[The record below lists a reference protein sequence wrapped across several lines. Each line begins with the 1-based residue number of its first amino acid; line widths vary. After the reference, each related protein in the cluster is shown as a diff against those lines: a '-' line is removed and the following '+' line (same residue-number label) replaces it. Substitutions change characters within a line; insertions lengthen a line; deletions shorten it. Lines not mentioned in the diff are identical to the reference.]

1 MPGLITLSDIEVAD
15 NTDIL
20 QGTRL
25 QTVPAGG
32 FLTFELQSNAND
44 ASNYFTVSIQMPNG
58 DTPLNSVKV
67 PAGTVGEIDS
77 RKKLMVTL
85 PIAQGGHTVFS
96 ADETGTA
103 QLTWRV
109 TYNPSAGARRSSRLR
124 NARPI
129 M

>member
-109 TYNPSAGARRSSRLR
+109 TYNPAAGARRSARLR